1 MTAVSNAAHAQR
13 RAAIEPTRLW
23 STVID
28 SPVGDLL
35 AVATDR
41 ALTLLEFHD
50 RRALA
55 REMGDIERQF
65 GAPAPAP
72 GPTDD
77 AHPVFDPLRAQLVEY
92 FAAQRADFDIPLDI
106 RGSAWERSVWDQLL
120 RIPCGQTRSYEDIAV
135 ALDRP
140 GAQRAVGLANGRNR
154 IAILVPCHRVIQK
167 NGELRGYGGGLHRK
181 AFLLE
186 LERSIAGSSLW

>member
-1 MTAVSNAAHAQR
+1 MSHAAQAQR
-13 RAAIEPTRLW
+13 RAAIEPTPLW

-50 RRALA
+50 RRALP
-55 REMGDIERQF
+55 REMADIERQF
-65 GAPAPAP
+65 GQLPPE
-72 GPTDD
+72 PTDD
-77 AHPVFDPLRAQLVEY
+77 AHPVFDPLRAQLAEY
-92 FAAQRADFDIPLDI
+92 FGAERAEFDIPLDI
-106 RGSAWERSVWDQLL
+106 RGSAWERGVWDQLL
-120 RIPCGQTRSYEDIAV
+120 RIPCGQTRCYEDIAL
-135 ALDRP
+135 ALNRP

-186 LERSIAGSSLW
+186 LERSIAGSSLF